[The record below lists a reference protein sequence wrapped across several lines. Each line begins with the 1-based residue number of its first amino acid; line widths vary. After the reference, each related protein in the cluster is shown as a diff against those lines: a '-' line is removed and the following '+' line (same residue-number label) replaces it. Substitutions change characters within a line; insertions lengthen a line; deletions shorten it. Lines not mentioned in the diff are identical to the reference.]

1 MRVQR
6 PMAVPIGNP
15 NKSKMPAKA
24 VYFETIPV
32 AKHDP
37 DLKSKNVKSAPK
49 HIVGAATPK
58 GTPPSE
64 LNMTNGMSNVPSRKK
79 AAKIK

>member
-1 MRVQR
+1 
-6 PMAVPIGNP
+6 MAVPIGKP

-49 HIVGAATPK
+49 HIAGAATPQ
-58 GTPPSE
+58 GNFPSE
-64 LNMTNGMSNVPSRKK
+64 LNKTNGMSNAPSRMK